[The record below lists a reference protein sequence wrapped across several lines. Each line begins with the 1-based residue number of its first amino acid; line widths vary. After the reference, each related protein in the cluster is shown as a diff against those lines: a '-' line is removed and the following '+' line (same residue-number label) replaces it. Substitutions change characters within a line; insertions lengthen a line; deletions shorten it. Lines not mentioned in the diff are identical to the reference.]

1 MGDEQQQ
8 DDINPVGYDSLWLPE
23 EEDPRRQDEKPVGEL
38 ATYRDYLHFYRLT
51 LELKCQDLG
60 PEDLAKQSVKPSEM
74 SLLGLVRHMARVE
87 QSWFQRVLKKNLDL
101 PRLDADD
108 PTGGFRC
115 VQPTLGVR
123 RRVVRELAGA
133 DRRCR
138 RVARLDRRLGAR
150 RDARSARRH
159 HQRPRHPGPHDRGVR
174 PPRRPR
180 RPAARDHRRAYRA
193 VAPPPVSG
201 RFPETRLRRRSLRP
215 LTC

>member
-115 VQPTLGVR
+115 VQPTQESVDESFASW
-123 RRVVRELAGA
+123 REQIAGA
-133 DRRCR
+133 DEWLDSIDDSVLGEMRDLRGDTTSVR
-138 RVARLDRRLGAR
+138 DILVHMIEEYARHAGHADLLRETID
-150 RDARSARRH
+150 
-159 HQRPRHPGPHDRGVR
+159 
-174 PPRRPR
+174 
-180 RPAARDHRRAYRA
+180 
-193 VAPPPVSG
+193 G
-201 RFPETRLRRRSLRP
+201 RTGQ
-215 LTC
+215 